1 VKRPAA
7 VATPRR
13 PSSGRPRFEE
23 RFLESFSNADG
34 PSGWEGPVRDLVAEA
49 VRDHVDRLSVDAMG
63 NLVATVAPARNGPR
77 AGRKRG
83 RAPHVMLC
91 AHMDEVGF
99 MVTGVEKDG
108 RLRIRRVGGID
119 PRILLGQVVRVGTNG
134 ARGVIGVLPAHLLTN
149 ADMTKVTPVEDL
161 FLDIGASSREEAL
174 QAISL
179 GDLVAF
185 DTTYE
190 AWGSVRKGKA
200 FDDRVGCAV
209 LASLVQRRPPVPVT
223 AVWAVQEEI
232 GLRGAAA
239 AARRVSPDLAIVLE
253 GTASGEAPGASAEE
267 MQPRMGGGPTLT
279 VQDRSLMADAR
290 LVDLLERTAKRRKI
304 PTQWKRPGVGGTDA
318 GRIALSGAGVPAAVV
333 SVACRYIHAPA
344 AYLDIRDP
352 ERVVDLVWHAL
363 DTIGKEWT

>member
-13 PSSGRPRFEE
+13 ASSGRPRFEE
-23 RFLESFSNADG
+23 RFLQAFSNADG
-34 PSGWEGPVRDLVAEA
+34 PSGWEGPVRDLVVEA

-77 AGRKRG
+77 SGRKRG

-174 QAISL
+174 QAS
-179 GDLVAF
+179 GRARRS
-185 DTTYE
+185 TT
-190 AWGSVRKGKA
+190 GS
-200 FDDRVGCAV
+200 
-209 LASLVQRRPPVPVT
+209 
-223 AVWAVQEEI
+223 
-232 GLRGAAA
+232 
-239 AARRVSPDLAIVLE
+239 AARSWPAWSS
-253 GTASGEAPGASAEE
+253 AAP
-267 MQPRMGGGPTLT
+267 PCP
-279 VQDRSLMADAR
+279 
-290 LVDLLERTAKRRKI
+290 
-304 PTQWKRPGVGGTDA
+304 
-318 GRIALSGAGVPAAVV
+318 
-333 SVACRYIHAPA
+333 
-344 AYLDIRDP
+344 
-352 ERVVDLVWHAL
+352 
-363 DTIGKEWT
+363 